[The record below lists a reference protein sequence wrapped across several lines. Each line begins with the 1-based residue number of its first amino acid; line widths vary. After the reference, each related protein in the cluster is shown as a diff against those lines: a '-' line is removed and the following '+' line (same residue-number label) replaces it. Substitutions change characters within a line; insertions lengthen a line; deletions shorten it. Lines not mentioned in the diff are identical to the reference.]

1 MNGFEW
7 NHQYLDANGI
17 NIHYVRHGEGLP
29 LVLLHGWPEFWLT
42 WRKNILPL
50 AESFDVV
57 ASDLRGFGDSD
68 KPALP
73 DPPSALLKEY
83 VEDLRGLVDALGFER
98 FGIVSH
104 DVGAYVAQAFA
115 RSYTERL
122 SGLFFFNCPYPG
134 IGERWAEADHV
145 NEIWYQSFNQQPWA
159 ASLVGENRKTCETYI
174 RHFLD
179 HWSHEPGFLDED
191 LDLWVENFM
200 KPGNL
205 QGGFNWYISTNEGRI
220 KQIQQGPVELPKI
233 ETPTRVLWGVSDS
246 VLKVEWADRLG
257 DYFANLDFSPAEEAG
272 HFVHYEKPEL
282 ANEEISGFFRAL
294 R

>member
-1 MNGFEW
+1 VNGFEW

-220 KQIQQGPVELPKI
+220 KQIRHGPAELPTI